1 MCKIEL
7 HPFLKGT
14 EAIMILNIS
23 HEDMKKLKKSRL
35 KKVAQNRTT
44 RTAKLSDKTLKKVF
58 KKFDKDHDSKVHS
71 NQTVNIDEHVK
82 MNDNYMR
89 TGWYVPKKK

>member
-1 MCKIEL
+1 MHQISKVI
-7 HPFLKGT
+7 

-23 HEDMKKLKKSRL
+23 HEDNKKLKKSRL
-35 KKVAQNRTT
+35 KKVTQNRTT
-44 RTAKLSDKTLKKVF
+44 RTAKLSDKTLKQVF
-58 KKFDKDHDSKVHS
+58 KKFDKDHDPDIHS
-71 NQTVNIDEHVK
+71 DKTVNIDEHVK